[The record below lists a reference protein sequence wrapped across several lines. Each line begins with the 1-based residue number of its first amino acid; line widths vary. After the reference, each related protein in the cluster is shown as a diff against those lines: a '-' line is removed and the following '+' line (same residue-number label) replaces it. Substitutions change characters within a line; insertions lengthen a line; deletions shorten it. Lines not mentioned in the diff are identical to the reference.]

1 VSRPRALRDGRSRQA
16 GFTLTEL
23 LMAIVLS
30 AVFAVGLYS
39 FFFTGLT
46 TARSHE
52 SQAIAQSTGRT
63 ALDRVTDDLRQSVAP
78 DSTSAPLI
86 SLSPTAVEMYV
97 DPSRA
102 ANASA
107 PKPRKVRYAIVG
119 NQLIREYAAPIGA
132 TPPYSYG
139 AYGADEVLVS
149 GMNQGTTPVFT
160 AYSAQRAAF
169 PGTPT
174 AAQLLATAQVNVHL
188 LIGQKT
194 GNNPTTLELN
204 ADVVLRNAGAN

>member
-1 VSRPRALRDGRSRQA
+1 VTRRRALRDGRARQA

-30 AVFAVGLYS
+30 AVFAAGLYS

-52 SQAIAQSTGRT
+52 SQALAQSTGRT
-63 ALDRVTDDLRQSVAP
+63 ALDRLTGDLRQSVAP
-78 DSTSAPLI
+78 DSTSATLI

-102 ANASA
+102 ATASA
-107 PKPRKVRYAIVG
+107 PKPQKVRYAIVG
-119 NQLIREYAAPIGA
+119 DQLIREYAAPIGS

-139 AYGADEVLVS
+139 AYGADEVLID
-149 GMNQGTTPVFT
+149 GMTQGITPAFT
-160 AYSAQRAAF
+160 AYSAQRVAF

-174 AAQLLATAQVNVHL
+174 AAQLLATSQVNVDL

-194 GNNPTTLELN
+194 GNTPTTLELT

>member
-1 VSRPRALRDGRSRQA
+1 VTRLDALRDRRARQG

-30 AVFAVGLYS
+30 SIFALGLYS

-63 ALDRVTDDLRQSVAP
+63 ALDRVTQDLRQSVAP
-78 DSTSAPLI
+78 DSTQAPLI

-97 DPSRA
+97 DPSRTVTA
-102 ANASA
+102 GA
-107 PKPRKVRYAIVG
+107 PKPQKVRYAIVG
-119 NQLIREYAAPIGA
+119 NQLIREYAAPVGA

-149 GMNQGTTPVFT
+149 GMTQGTTPVFT

-169 PGTPT
+169 PATPT
-174 AAQLLATAQVNVHL
+174 AAQLLATSQVNVHL

-194 GNNPTTLELN
+194 GNTPTTLELN
-204 ADVVLRNAGAN
+204 ADVDLRNAGAN

>member
-1 VSRPRALRDGRSRQA
+1 VTRLRALRDRRARQA

-30 AVFAVGLYS
+30 AIFAAGLYS

-52 SQAIAQSTGRT
+52 SQALAQSTGRT
-63 ALDRVTDDLRQSVAP
+63 AIDRLTGDLRQSVAP
-78 DSTSAPLI
+78 DSTSATLI

-97 DPSRA
+97 DPSRTPS
-102 ANASA
+102 ASA
-107 PKPRKVRYAIVG
+107 PKPQKVRYAIVG
-119 NQLIREYAAPIGA
+119 NQLIREYAAPIGS

-139 AYGADEVLVS
+139 AYGADEVLVD
-149 GMNQGTTPVFT
+149 GMTQGTTPAFT
-160 AYSAQRAAF
+160 AYSAQRVAF

-174 AAQLLATAQVNVHL
+174 AAQLLATSQVNVDL

-194 GNNPTTLELN
+194 GNTPTTLELT